1 MSIASRMFQEPRK
14 TSCKTLMNDLHMLAK
29 ANYMI
34 KKRGEKLELYSSER
48 LEKKNV
54 TVIYYYYLIEIII
67 LLLNISN
74 TEHWLSRW
82 VIYYLLYLFIFSLN

>member
-14 TSCKTLMNDLHMLAK
+14 TSFKTLMNDLHMLAN

-34 KKRGEKLELYSSER
+34 KKREKKLELYSSER
-48 LEKKNV
+48 LVRKNV

-67 LLLNISN
+67 LLLNISTPN
-74 TEHWLSRW
+74 
-82 VIYYLLYLFIFSLN
+82 IGF

>member
-1 MSIASRMFQEPRK
+1 MF
-14 TSCKTLMNDLHMLAK
+14 AK

-34 KKRGEKLELYSSER
+34 KKRGKKLELYYSER

-54 TVIYYYYLIEIII
+54 TVIYYYYLIEIIL

-82 VIYYLLYLFIFSLN
+82 IYFFFKLNL